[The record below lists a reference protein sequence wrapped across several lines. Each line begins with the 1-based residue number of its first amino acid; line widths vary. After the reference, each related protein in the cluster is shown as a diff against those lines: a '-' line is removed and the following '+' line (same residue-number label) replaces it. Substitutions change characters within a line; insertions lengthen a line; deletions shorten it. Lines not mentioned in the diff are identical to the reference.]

1 MNNMANIKTK
11 LNSKKKKKT
20 SKIQIKI
27 LKSKREKNITQSFR
41 GKKCTLIYVFL
52 IGDN

>member
-11 LNSKKKKKT
+11 LNSQKKK
-20 SKIQIKI
+20 SKIQIKF